1 MRSFDR
7 EWIVPDKR
15 VVNRPN
21 PGLWHVRD
29 AHGQV
34 YLTAPH
40 DRTPTGGPAATFT
53 ALIPDAHHYH
63 GRGGRAY
70 ALWLDKAG
78 TRPNVVPGILEY
90 LAARYGSPVDVQDV
104 YSYLAAIVAQPGYVS
119 RFGDDLRTPGLRVP
133 LTADRDLFTEA
144 AEIGRR
150 VIWLHTFGER
160 LADDKAGRPGGAPRV
175 PGARRPRVIATIPDS
190 EAEMP
195 ANIEYDSTG
204 STLIVG
210 AGRITPVEPA
220 VWGYEVSGLR
230 VVKHWLERRK
240 REPEGRRSS
249 PLDDIVST
257 FWEADWTTELLDLL
271 NVLTLL
277 VDLEPAQDLLLDR
290 IISRPLV
297 SVSDLIAAGVLP
309 VITRGETE
317 KPPRAH
323 AQLFPDV

>member
-1 MRSFDR
+1 MC
-7 EWIVPDKR
+7 
-15 VVNRPN
+15 
-21 PGLWHVRD
+21 
-29 AHGQV
+29 A
-34 YLTAPH
+34 
-40 DRTPTGGPAATFT
+40 
-53 ALIPDAHHYH
+53 
-63 GRGGRAY
+63 
-70 ALWLDKAG
+70 
-78 TRPNVVPGILEY
+78 
-90 LAARYGSPVDVQDV
+90 
-104 YSYLAAIVAQPGYVS
+104 
-119 RFGDDLRTPGLRVP
+119 
-133 LTADRDLFTEA
+133 
-144 AEIGRR
+144 
-150 VIWLHTFGER
+150 
-160 LADDKAGRPGGAPRV
+160 
-175 PGARRPRVIATIPDS
+175 
-190 EAEMP
+190 
-195 ANIEYDSTG
+195 
-204 STLIVG
+204 
-210 AGRITPVEPA
+210 RITPVEPA

-240 REPEGRRSS
+240 REPEGHRSS